1 MKGHVDLLGPASK
14 VQEELMGIPS
24 FDTPDY
30 SELFS
35 EEKELIGKLISM
47 GVSKFEF
54 LETFVGIRPA
64 TQDRRPFVG
73 SLPEKSVGIFNGF
86 GSKSVSIS
94 PYFAKAFIQELRGEK
109 ELDFEVSIRRYS
121 HLFSV

>member
-1 MKGHVDLLGPASK
+1 
-14 VQEELMGIPS
+14 
-24 FDTPDY
+24 
-30 SELFS
+30 
-35 EEKELIGKLISM
+35 M

-54 LETFVGIRPA
+54 LDTFVGIRPA

-73 SLPEKSVGIFNGF
+73 FLPEKPLGIFNGF

-94 PYFAKAFIQELRGEK
+94 PYFAKAFIQEIRGEK